1 MDKEDDLP
9 AAPGPGAIPGLPPGI
24 RGVNL
29 IGYASR
35 NFGLSVSTRHIA
47 QVLMRRG
54 IDVRVFDLT
63 DAPTVQGHDGSL
75 DAHGVLQMEALP
87 HEVNLFC
94 LNVMAMPRLL
104 LRLRESDLQWSRR
117 LNVAVLFWELP
128 ILPPHW
134 LPAVGAFDAVLC
146 SSWFIRETVAWQLPG
161 TVPLHLT
168 YPLALPEI
176 PARKRSD
183 FGVPDGV
190 FAFYFSFDPY
200 SGVDRKNPRAVL
212 RAFQRAFSGAE
223 APRAHLVLKLN
234 APSPDAPGLS
244 PASREFVDEC
254 RAMPNVTVIA
264 RSLAYDEAMALCQ
277 TCCDCYV
284 SLHRSEGLGM
294 GPMEA
299 MLMGK
304 PVIMTAWS
312 GNMSYAPLDTFCPVP
327 YRLIQ
332 PDGFDS
338 PQFATAFLRARTRWA
353 DASVKTAAWWMRR
366 LVEEPALRAQI
377 AARGQAHMRRY
388 AEQAAQCQFVDE
400 LAPLLELK
408 KAHGPNVPTLEESQR
423 RIGAAQRA
431 HMGLHAQR
439 LRKLLSN
446 NVPGMWSLFRRLGR
460 PRGADV
466 LH

>member
-1 MDKEDDLP
+1 MQAHGDQQARP
-9 AAPGPGAIPGLPPGI
+9 IPGLPPGI

-47 QVLMRRG
+47 QVLMNRG
-54 IDVRVFDLT
+54 IEVSVFDLT
-63 DAPTVQGHDGSL
+63 DAPAVQGHDHTLERQSVMQL
-75 DAHGVLQMEALP
+75 ESLP
-87 HEVNLFC
+87 HQVNLFC

-104 LRLRESDLQWSRR
+104 MRLREDDLQWNKR
-117 LNVAVLFWELP
+117 LNVAVVFWELP
-128 ILPPHW
+128 VLPPHW
-134 LPAVGAFDAVLC
+134 LPAIGAFDAVLC

-168 YPLALPEI
+168 YPMSLPEKM
-176 PARKRSD
+176 PERQRAD
-183 FGVPDGV
+183 FGVPEDA

-212 RAFQRAFSGAE
+212 RAFQRAFGDRKG
-223 APRAHLVLKLN
+223 PRAHLVLKLN
-234 APSPDAPGLS
+234 VPSADAPGLS
-244 PASREFVDEC
+244 PASREFIAEC
-254 RAMPNVTVIA
+254 MALPDVTVIA
-264 RSLAYDEAMALCQ
+264 RSLGYDEAMALCQ

-338 PQFATAFLRARTRWA
+338 PQFATAFLGTRTRWA

-366 LVEEPALRAQI
+366 LVDEPALRAHI
-377 AARGQAHMRRY
+377 AARGQAHMRNY
-388 AEQAAQCQFVDE
+388 AAQAAQCQFIDE
-400 LAPLLELK
+400 LAPLLALK
-408 KAHGPNVPTLEESQR
+408 VAHGPNVPTLQESQR
-423 RIGAAQRA
+423 RIEAAQRS

-439 LRKLLSN
+439 LRRLLSN
-446 NVPGMWSLFRRLGR
+446 HVPGMWSLFRRLGR